1 MAACAVVGADHV
13 FGWVA
18 NSRPRGRGFRD
29 RAARSLQSNYRRWS
43 LPIDAHIHRPPT
55 RIHPMRPAES
65 VTHADGVRVTS
76 SRVDRVQRAADVMLG
91 AAACAHCRDPEA
103 VPTLA
108 GERARGPD
116 HIYLVCDRCGGRW
129 QCLRADS
136 PVATTD
142 DTSPA

>member
-1 MAACAVVGADHV
+1 M
-13 FGWVA
+13 
-18 NSRPRGRGFRD
+18 
-29 RAARSLQSNYRRWS
+29 RS
-43 LPIDAHIHRPPT
+43 
-55 RIHPMRPAES
+55 AES
-65 VTHADGVRVTS
+65 GAGTHADGVRLMS
-76 SRVDRVQRAADVMLG
+76 SRVDRVQRATDVMLG

-136 PVATTD
+136 PVATPD